1 MADDLI
7 FIKLAWNIN
16 PPIVIKQ
23 QSVNSK
29 FKLNLILKITQ
40 AINENLSIDELLQ
53 QYKNILFN
61 DLKIGKIAVYI
72 FSSHWEKLLIS
83 GISKECIDKI
93 KIGKHL
99 SSISEITYI
108 SRDLPEVLWSF
119 DFIIPV
125 IHKNSVLAYILIG
138 DIDEEMEGMS
148 PAIKHLSFI
157 QTISNIII
165 VAMENKR
172 LYKQLL
178 IQEAFKKEMEL
189 ASKIQSL
196 LIPNQSSLPQ
206 NQYIS
211 TCGYYQP
218 HFEIGGDYYDFI
230 NFNDQELGF
239 CIGDVSG
246 KGIPAALIM
255 SNFQATLRA
264 LFRPETPLD
273 ELMIQLN
280 QKVCDNS
287 SSEKFLTFFVGIY
300 NYTTRK
306 LKYVNASHHPPLLYN
321 FENGE
326 TTSLKKGCIGLGMLN
341 EIPAISIGEITIN
354 EHSKLLCYTDGLI
367 ELERDDQMEV
377 GVQFLTK
384 TFATQKNISDTFA
397 DLIHHID
404 IGKKN
409 KAVIDDISLFGIE
422 FKTTQM

>member
-1 MADDLI
+1 M
-7 FIKLAWNIN
+7 
-16 PPIVIKQ
+16 IKQ

-29 FKLNLILKITQ
+29 FKLELILKITQ
-40 AINENLSIDELLQ
+40 AINENLSLDELLQ
-53 QYKNILFN
+53 QYQNILFE
-61 DLKIGKIAVYI
+61 DLKIGKIAV
-72 FSSHWEKLLIS
+72 FKFNSQWEKLLVS
-83 GISKECIDKI
+83 GISRDYIDKI
-93 KIGKHL
+93 KIEKHL
-99 SSISEITYI
+99 SNFSEITYI
-108 SRDLPEVLWSF
+108 SSDLPDIFQSF

-125 IHKNSVLAYILIG
+125 FHKNSVLAYILIG

-172 LYKQLL
+172 MYKQLL

-189 ASKIQSL
+189 ASKIQNL

-211 TCGYYQP
+211 TRAYYQP

-230 NFNDQELGF
+230 NFNNQELGF

-273 ELMIQLN
+273 ELMRQLN
-280 QKVCDNS
+280 QKVCENS
-287 SSEKFLTFFVGIY
+287 SSEKFLTFFIGIY

-321 FENGE
+321 FEKGE
-326 TTSLKKGCIGLGMLN
+326 TSLLKEGCIGLGMLD
-341 EIPAISIGEITIN
+341 EIPKITVGEITIKDN
-354 EHSKLLCYTDGLI
+354 SKLLCYTDGLI
-367 ELERDDQMEV
+367 ELERGDHMEV
-377 GVQFLTK
+377 GVHFLTK
-384 TFATQKNISDTFA
+384 MFATPKSLSDTFT
-397 DLIHHID
+397 DLIQHID
-404 IGKKN
+404 IAKKN
-409 KAVIDDISLFGIE
+409 KAVIDDISLFGLE
-422 FKTTQM
+422 FNSL

>member
-1 MADDLI
+1 M
-7 FIKLAWNIN
+7 
-16 PPIVIKQ
+16 IKQ

-29 FKLNLILKITQ
+29 FKLELILKITQ
-40 AINENLSIDELLQ
+40 AINENLSVDELLQ
-53 QYKNILFN
+53 QYQNILFE
-61 DLKIGKIAVYI
+61 DLKIGKIAV
-72 FSSHWEKLLIS
+72 FKFNSRWEKLLVS
-83 GISKECIDKI
+83 GISRDYIDKI
-93 KIGKHL
+93 EIEKHL
-99 SSISEITYI
+99 SNFSEITYI
-108 SRDLPEVLWSF
+108 SSDLPDIFQSF

-125 IHKNSVLAYILIG
+125 FHKNSVLAYILIG

-148 PAIKHLSFI
+148 PAIRHLSFI

-172 LYKQLL
+172 MYKQLL

-189 ASKIQSL
+189 ASKIQNL

-206 NQYIS
+206 NRYVS
-211 TCGYYQP
+211 TRAYYQP

-230 NFNDQELGF
+230 NFNNQELGF

-273 ELMIQLN
+273 ELMRQLN
-280 QKVCDNS
+280 QKVCENS
-287 SSEKFLTFFVGIY
+287 SSEKFLTFFIGIY
-300 NYTTRK
+300 NYSTKK

-321 FENGE
+321 FEKGE
-326 TTSLKKGCIGLGMLN
+326 TTLLKKGCIGLGMLD
-341 EIPAISIGEITIN
+341 EIPKITVGEITIKD
-354 EHSKLLCYTDGLI
+354 HSKLLCYTDGLI
-367 ELERDDQMEV
+367 ELERGDHMEV
-377 GVQFLTK
+377 GVHFLSK
-384 TFATQKNISDTFA
+384 MFATPKSLSDTFT
-397 DLIHHID
+397 DLIQHID

-422 FKTTQM
+422 FNSL

>member
-1 MADDLI
+1 M
-7 FIKLAWNIN
+7 
-16 PPIVIKQ
+16 IKQ

-53 QYKNILFN
+53 QYKHILFN
-61 DLKIGKIAVYI
+61 DLKIGKIAVYK
-72 FSSHWEKLLIS
+72 FSSRWEKLLVS

-99 SSISEITYI
+99 SSISEITYV
-108 SRDLPEVLWSF
+108 SRDLPEVFWSF

-148 PAIKHLSFI
+148 PAIRHLSFI

-189 ASKIQSL
+189 ASKIQNL

-273 ELMIQLN
+273 ELMVQLN

-287 SSEKFLTFFVGIY
+287 SSEKFLTFFIGIY

-321 FENGE
+321 FVNGE
-326 TTSLKKGCIGLGMLN
+326 TTLLKKGCIGLGMLN

-384 TFATQKNISDTFA
+384 TFATQKNISDTFT

>member
-1 MADDLI
+1 M
-7 FIKLAWNIN
+7 
-16 PPIVIKQ
+16 IKQ

>member
-1 MADDLI
+1 
-7 FIKLAWNIN
+7 
-16 PPIVIKQ
+16 VIKQ

-29 FKLNLILKITQ
+29 FKLKLILKITQ
-40 AINENLSIDELLQ
+40 AINENLSIDELLK
-53 QYKNILFN
+53 QYKNILFEE
-61 DLKIGKIAVYI
+61 LKIGKIAVYK
-72 FSSHWEKLLIS
+72 FNKRWEKLIVS
-83 GISKECIDKI
+83 GISEESINKI
-93 KIGKHL
+93 KIEKHL
-99 SSISEITYI
+99 SNFSEITYI
-108 SRDLPEVLWSF
+108 SRELPEVFWSF

-125 IHKNSVLAYILIG
+125 FHKNSVLAYILIG
-138 DIDEEMEGMS
+138 DLDEEMEGMS
-148 PAIKHLSFI
+148 PAIRHLSFI

-165 VAMENKR
+165 VAIENKR
-172 LYKQLL
+172 LYKKLL

-189 ASKIQSL
+189 ASKIQNL

-206 NQYIS
+206 NQYVS

-264 LFRPETPLD
+264 LFRPETPLN

-287 SSEKFLTFFVGIY
+287 SSEKFLTFFIGIY
-300 NYTTRK
+300 NYTTKK

-321 FENGE
+321 FKKGE
-326 TTSLKKGCIGLGMLN
+326 TTLLKKGCIGLGMLD
-341 EIPAISIGEITIN
+341 EIPAISVGEITIK

-377 GVQFLTK
+377 GVQFLTNM
-384 TFATQKNISDTFA
+384 FATKKSICDTFT
-397 DLIHHID
+397 DLIQHID

-409 KAVIDDISLFGIE
+409 KAVIDDIALFGIE
-422 FKTTQM
+422 FKTPQM

>member
-1 MADDLI
+1 M
-7 FIKLAWNIN
+7 
-16 PPIVIKQ
+16 IKQ

-29 FKLNLILKITQ
+29 FKLELILKITQ
-40 AINENLSIDELLQ
+40 AINENLSVDELLQ
-53 QYKNILFN
+53 QYQNILFE
-61 DLKIGKIAVYI
+61 DLKIGKIAV
-72 FSSHWEKLLIS
+72 FKFNSRWEKLLVS
-83 GISKECIDKI
+83 GISRDYIDKI
-93 KIGKHL
+93 KIEKHL
-99 SSISEITYI
+99 SNFSEITYI
-108 SRDLPEVLWSF
+108 SSDLPDVFQSF

-125 IHKNSVLAYILIG
+125 FHKNSVLAYILIG

-148 PAIKHLSFI
+148 PAIRHLSFI

-172 LYKQLL
+172 MYKQLL

-189 ASKIQSL
+189 ASKIQNL

-211 TCGYYQP
+211 TRGYYQP
-218 HFEIGGDYYDFI
+218 HLEIGGDYYDFI
-230 NFNDQELGF
+230 NFNNQELGF

-273 ELMIQLN
+273 ELMRQLN
-280 QKVCDNS
+280 QKVCENS
-287 SSEKFLTFFVGIY
+287 SSEKFLTFFIGIY
-300 NYTTRK
+300 NYSTRK

-321 FENGE
+321 FEKGE
-326 TTSLKKGCIGLGMLN
+326 TTLLKEGCIGLGMLD
-341 EIPAISIGEITIN
+341 EIPKITVGEITIEDN
-354 EHSKLLCYTDGLI
+354 SKLLCYTDGLI
-367 ELERDDQMEV
+367 ELERGDHMEV
-377 GVQFLTK
+377 GVHFLTK
-384 TFATQKNISDTFA
+384 MFATPKSLSDTFS
-397 DLIHHID
+397 DLIQHID

-422 FKTTQM
+422 FNSL

>member
-1 MADDLI
+1 M
-7 FIKLAWNIN
+7 
-16 PPIVIKQ
+16 IKQ

-29 FKLNLILKITQ
+29 FKLKLILKITQ

-53 QYKNILFN
+53 QYKYILF
-61 DLKIGKIAVYI
+61 DELKIGKIAVYK
-72 FSSHWEKLLIS
+72 FNSNWEKLLVS

-93 KIGKHL
+93 KIEKHL

-108 SRDLPEVLWSF
+108 SRDLPEVFWSF
-119 DFIIPV
+119 DFIIPI

-189 ASKIQSL
+189 ASKIQNL

-273 ELMIQLN
+273 ELMVQLN
-280 QKVCDNS
+280 KKVCDNS
-287 SSEKFLTFFVGIY
+287 SSEKFLTFFIGIY

-321 FENGE
+321 FKSRE
-326 TTSLKKGCIGLGMLN
+326 TTLLKKGCIGLGMLN
-341 EIPAISIGEITIN
+341 EIPAISIGEVTIN

-377 GVQFLTK
+377 GVQFLTNM
-384 TFATQKNISDTFA
+384 FATPKNISDTFT
-397 DLIHHID
+397 DLIHYID

-409 KAVIDDISLFGIE
+409 NAVIDDISLFGIE
-422 FKTTQM
+422 FKTPQM

>member
-1 MADDLI
+1 M
-7 FIKLAWNIN
+7 
-16 PPIVIKQ
+16 IKQ

-29 FKLNLILKITQ
+29 FKLKLILKITK
-40 AINENLSIDELLQ
+40 AINENLSVDELLQ
-53 QYKNILFN
+53 QYKQILF
-61 DLKIGKIAVYI
+61 DELKIGKIVVYK
-72 FSSHWEKLLIS
+72 FNKNWEKLLVS
-83 GISKECIDKI
+83 GISNECVDKI
-93 KIGKHL
+93 KVESHL
-99 SSISEITYI
+99 SEYSEITYI
-108 SRDLPEVLWSF
+108 SRELPEVFWSF

-125 IHKNSVLAYILIG
+125 FHKNSVLAYILTG

-189 ASKIQSL
+189 ASKIQNL

-206 NQYIS
+206 NQYVS
-211 TCGYYQP
+211 TRAYYQP

-273 ELMIQLN
+273 ELMTQLN
-280 QKVCDNS
+280 LKVCDSS
-287 SSEKFLTFFVGIY
+287 SSEKFLTFFIGIY

-306 LKYVNASHHPPLLYN
+306 LKYVNASHHPPILYN
-321 FENGE
+321 FKTREI
-326 TTSLKKGCIGLGMLN
+326 TPLKKGCIGLGMLD
-341 EIPAISIGEITIN
+341 EIPVISVGEINID
-354 EHSKLLCYTDGLI
+354 EHSKLLCYTDGLV
-367 ELERDDQMEV
+367 ELEREDQMEV

-384 TFATQKNISDTFA
+384 MFATPKNISDTFT

-422 FKTTQM
+422 FKSPLM

>member
-1 MADDLI
+1 M
-7 FIKLAWNIN
+7 
-16 PPIVIKQ
+16 IKQ

-29 FKLNLILKITQ
+29 FKLELILKITQ
-40 AINENLSIDELLQ
+40 AINENLSVDELLQ
-53 QYKNILFN
+53 QYQNILFE
-61 DLKIGKIAVYI
+61 DLKIGKIAV
-72 FSSHWEKLLIS
+72 FKFNSRWEKLLVS
-83 GISKECIDKI
+83 GISRDYIDKI
-93 KIGKHL
+93 KIEKHL
-99 SSISEITYI
+99 SNFSEITYI
-108 SRDLPEVLWSF
+108 SSDLPDVFQSF

-125 IHKNSVLAYILIG
+125 FHKNSVLAYILIG

-148 PAIKHLSFI
+148 PAIRHLSFI

-172 LYKQLL
+172 MYKQLL

-189 ASKIQSL
+189 ASKIQNL

-211 TCGYYQP
+211 TRGYYQP
-218 HFEIGGDYYDFI
+218 HLEIGGDYYDFI
-230 NFNDQELGF
+230 NFNNQELGF

-273 ELMIQLN
+273 ELMRQLN
-280 QKVCDNS
+280 QKVCENS
-287 SSEKFLTFFVGIY
+287 SSEKFLTFFIGIY

-321 FENGE
+321 FEKGE
-326 TTSLKKGCIGLGMLN
+326 TTLLKEGCIGLGMLD
-341 EIPAISIGEITIN
+341 EIPKITVGEITIEDN
-354 EHSKLLCYTDGLI
+354 SKLLCYTDGLI
-367 ELERDDQMEV
+367 ELERGDHMEV
-377 GVQFLTK
+377 GVHFLTK
-384 TFATQKNISDTFA
+384 MFATPKSLSDTFS
-397 DLIHHID
+397 DLIQHID

-422 FKTTQM
+422 FNSL